1 MNHPKLYSKYND
13 LQKNDN
19 LFVLDNFLCRT
30 HWGKEGETVLDI
42 GSGDGRFAIEFLI
55 PRLPNNFGKYVGCDN
70 SINMVKFSKEFYA
83 QDKVDFVHYDITA
96 SEIPKELFDGF
107 DHIFSF
113 YTLHWV
119 RNQRYVNFI
128 QFKLWNSTISL
139 VKLCTFQALIYMK

>member
-19 LFVLDNFLCRT
+19 LFVLDNFLCCT
-30 HWGKEGETVLDI
+30 LWNKEGETVLDI
-42 GSGDGRFAIEFLI
+42 GSGDGMFAVEFLI

-70 SINMVKFSKEFYA
+70 SINMVKFAREHYSKA
-83 QDKVDFVHYDITA
+83 KVDFVHFDIT
-96 SEIPKELFDGF
+96 SSDVQEELVNGF

-119 RNQRYVNFI
+119 RHQRYVKADSVLEKYFDI
-128 QFKLWNSTISL
+128 LLT
-139 VKLCTFQALIYMK
+139 